1 MKNIFLLI
9 KDIFQSERLL
19 LDKYPVLNLKTK
31 KELDKLL
38 DEIINNMDSIF
49 QKIKIEDCIIQPLYT
64 FLDSDNKMIFQ
75 TNGNSLNLAILI
87 NNLVS
92 QNPKYIFLR
101 IFENDIFDPSTKIK
115 IVVNHSYFI
124 YDDIFRNFL
133 YLKFPEDN
141 IFNISIIF
149 ENLIENTPN
158 YLQMKFPEIYLHALY
173 I

>member
-1 MKNIFLLI
+1 PI
-9 KDIFQSERLL
+9 
-19 LDKYPVLNLKTK
+19 LNLKTK

-75 TNGNSLNLAILI
+75 TNGNSLNLNILI
-87 NNLVS
+87 NNLAS

-101 IFENDIFDPSTKIK
+101 TFENDIFDPLTKIK

-133 YLKFPEDN
+133 YLKFPDDN